1 MATKTVKINARI
13 EPALKKNA
21 ERVLDALGLST
32 ADAIR
37 VLFKQI
43 VNYRGLPFDVRLPNR
58 ATRKAMGQA
67 RKNHRLKTFRS
78 PEDHFKHLSI

>member
-1 MATKTVKINARI
+1 MATKTVKVNARMD
-13 EPALKKNA
+13 PDLKKHA
-21 ERVLDALGLST
+21 EQVLDALGLST

-58 ATRKAMGQA
+58 TTRKAMEQA
-67 RKNHRLKTFRS
+67 RKTHRLKTFRS
-78 PEDHFKHLSI
+78 PEDHFKHLNI